1 MPFLWEI
8 SVKNPPHFL
17 RALVS
22 RNYRLYISGQ
32 CVSLLGNWMTATASM
47 WLAYHLS
54 ASPLAVGLVVFA
66 NQIPVLLLAPFAGVL
81 IDRTDA
87 LKIMRT
93 TQALLMLQSAA
104 MAVFTLTGHMTV
116 SALIGLSIVQG
127 LVNAFDFPCRQT
139 LVYELAGSRDLVEN
153 VIALNSITFNLARL
167 VGPAVAGFVIAA
179 VGSGAC
185 FAIDAVF
192 YLAVLWALM
201 AIKLER
207 RDDREHN
214 AHPLA
219 DLKDGVTYA
228 WNHPAIRRILT
239 LVPVVSLVGFAH
251 GILAPVFAKGVFLG
265 DARTLGFLLSATGA
279 GSLVAGGFMSMRTSS
294 SGLGWLVTLGTAI
307 CGLGLAGIGL
317 SPGLPLA
324 LAAYAAAGLGSVL
337 VMIAGN
343 TWVQML
349 VVDDKRGRVMSLFQ
363 MGSGFYPIG
372 GLIIGSLAEGLGP
385 RPAIII
391 CGGVCV
397 ATAIVFG
404 RSLKEPDVPAGMRR
418 LVVATE

>member
-1 MPFLWEI
+1 M
-8 SVKNPPHFL
+8 KKPPNFL
-17 RALVS
+17 RALTS

-32 CVSLLGNWMTATASM
+32 CVSLLGNWMTTTASM
-47 WLAYHLS
+47 WLVYHLS
-54 ASPLAVGLVVFA
+54 ASAFAVGLVVFF

-93 TQALLMLQSAA
+93 TQVLLMLQSAA

-116 SALIGLSIVQG
+116 PVLIALSIIQG
-127 LVNAFDFPCRQT
+127 LINAFDFPCRQT

-167 VGPAVAGFVIAA
+167 VGPAIAGLVIAA

-185 FAIDAVF
+185 FTIDSIL

-201 AIKLER
+201 TIRLESR
-207 RDDREHN
+207 VQRENN

-219 DLKDGVTYA
+219 DLRDGVNYA
-228 WNHPAIRRILT
+228 WRHPTIRRILMM
-239 LVPVVSLVGFAH
+239 VPVIALVGFAH
-251 GILAPVFAKGVFLG
+251 SVLAPVFAKGVFLG
-265 DARTLGFLLSATGA
+265 DARTFGFLLSATGA
-279 GSLVAGGFMSMRTSS
+279 GSLVAGGFMSSRTSS
-294 SGLGWLVTLGTAI
+294 SGLGRLVTLGAAI
-307 CGLGLAGIGL
+307 CGVGLAGIGL
-317 SPGLPLA
+317 SPDLPLA

-349 VVDDKRGRVMSLFQ
+349 VEDAKRGRVMSLFQ
-363 MGSGFYPIG
+363 MGNSFFPIG
-372 GLIIGSLAEGLGP
+372 SLMIGALAEGLGP
-385 RPAIII
+385 RLAISI
-391 CGGVCV
+391 CGAVCLV
-397 ATAIVFG
+397 AAGVFG
-404 RSLKEPDVPAGMRR
+404 RSLKEPGLPAKVRG
-418 LVVATE
+418 LATAD

>member
-1 MPFLWEI
+1 M
-8 SVKNPPHFL
+8 
-17 RALVS
+17 S

-47 WLAYHLS
+47 WLVYHLS
-54 ASPLAVGLVVFA
+54 ASPFAVGLVVFS

-81 IDRTDA
+81 IDRTDP

-93 TQALLMLQSAA
+93 TQALLMVQSAA
-104 MAVFTLTGHMTV
+104 MAVFTLTGSMTV
-116 SALIGLSIVQG
+116 PVLIGLSIVQG

-139 LVYELAGSRDLVEN
+139 LVFELAGSRDLVEN

-167 VGPAVAGFVIAA
+167 VGPAIAGFVIAA
-179 VGSGAC
+179 VGSGVC

-201 AIKLER
+201 AIRLEPR
-207 RDDREHN
+207 ADREHN

-228 WNHPAIRRILT
+228 WGHPAIRRILA
-239 LVPVVSLVGFAH
+239 LIPVIALVGFAH
-251 GILAPVFAKGVFLG
+251 SVLAPVFAKGVFLG
-265 DARTLGFLLSATGA
+265 NATTLGFLLSATGA
-279 GSLVAGGFMSMRTSS
+279 GSLVAGGFMSSRTSS
-294 SGLGWLVTLGTAI
+294 SGLGRLVAWGAAI
-307 CGLGLAGIGL
+307 CGVGLVGIGF
-317 SPGLPLA
+317 SPGLPAA

-349 VVDDKRGRVMSLFQ
+349 VADDKRGRVMSLFQ
-363 MGSGFYPIG
+363 MGAGFFP
-372 GLIIGSLAEGLGP
+372 IGSLMIGALAEGWGP
-385 RPAIII
+385 RPAAVI
-391 CGGVCV
+391 CGAVCV
-397 ATAIVFG
+397 VTAIVFG
-404 RSLKEPDVPAGMRR
+404 RFPEESVVPAGMRR
-418 LVVATE
+418 LVVPAE